1 MARSL
6 TSALLPTRPCRRADM
21 YHGDEDTEAVWANF
35 PQQKGLVER
44 EFVALLGDEFS
55 AEADS

>member
-1 MARSL
+1 
-6 TSALLPTRPCRRADM
+6 M

-44 EFVALLGDEFS
+44 EFVALLGDDFS